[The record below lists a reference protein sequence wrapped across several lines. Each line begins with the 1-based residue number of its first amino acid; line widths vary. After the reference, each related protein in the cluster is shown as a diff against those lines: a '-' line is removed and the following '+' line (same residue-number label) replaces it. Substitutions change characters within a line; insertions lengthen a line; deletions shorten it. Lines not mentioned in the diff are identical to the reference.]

1 MKSFSVKEFL
11 PTILFLV
18 KFVGIYL
25 VGNFFYGLYVTAY
38 EPTPD
43 PATQWVTDQTAV
55 VLTMCGWPADTADR
69 MNKPITDLNYQGK
82 SVLAVYEGCNGINVI
97 IIFLAFLFAFGPLRK
112 SLFWFIPLGLLIIHL
127 VNLARITLLFWVSI
141 YMTEYMYF

>member
-25 VGNFFYGLYVTAY
+25 VGNFLYGLYVTAY

-55 VLTMCGWPADTADR
+55 VLTVCGWPSDTNDR
-69 MNKPITDLNYQGK
+69 INKPITNLNYKGK
-82 SVLAVYEGCNGINVI
+82 NVLARSEERRVGKECRY
-97 IIFLAFLFAFGPLRK
+97 
-112 SLFWFIPLGLLIIHL
+112 W
-127 VNLARITLLFWVSI
+127 
-141 YMTEYMYF
+141 